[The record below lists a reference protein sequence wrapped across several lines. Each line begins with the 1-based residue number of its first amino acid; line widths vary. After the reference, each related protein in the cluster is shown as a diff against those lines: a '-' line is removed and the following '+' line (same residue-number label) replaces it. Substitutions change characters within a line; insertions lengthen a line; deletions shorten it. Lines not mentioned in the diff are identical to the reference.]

1 MVVTNG
7 TQMNELDAQPGAM
20 AEKIDAVVQIR
31 QGLQEEVVDRPLSI
45 APFNRMPNELL
56 CEVGWHCI
64 NNGMKCFHLNQ
75 INSAMRCA
83 INQCKTFWTSI
94 LVTRNSENYSVNE
107 QPISN
112 GPVIDEG

>member
-1 MVVTNG
+1 VATNG
-7 TQMNELDAQPGAM
+7 TQMNELGAQPGDN
-20 AEKIDAVVQIR
+20 IDEVVQVR
-31 QGLQEEVVDRPLSI
+31 QGLQEEVVDPPLSI

-56 CEVGWHCI
+56 CEVGRHCI

-94 LVTRNSENYSVNE
+94 LVTRTSKDYEVNE
-107 QPISN
+107 QPTFN
-112 GPVIDEG
+112 GPVIDGI